1 MATPTKGHNTI
12 SQILKRASLPAENNL
27 KRHPSE
33 IFENIVQVLI
43 VISSIMLVIDNPLK
57 DPNANMMLVV
67 RHTELVINTL
77 FTIEA
82 TIKIIGKG
90 LLHNKLGPVQ
100 PYLKSHWNVLDFFVV
115 SGSLVDLG
123 FDVTGVSK

>member
-1 MATPTKGHNTI
+1 
-12 SQILKRASLPAENNL
+12 
-27 KRHPSE
+27 
-33 IFENIVQVLI
+33 
-43 VISSIMLVIDNPLK
+43 MLVIDNPLK